1 MLAFCC
7 AALSDMSK
15 RNGVEV
21 GADGSVAIIFFM
33 LAIKSA
39 GSSIVEQVIKS
50 TIKLDNFVLIQD

>member
-1 MLAFCC
+1 MLAFRC

-21 GADGSVAIIFFM
+21 GADGSVAIILFM

-39 GSSIVEQVIKS
+39 GSSIVEQVIVINCK
-50 TIKLDNFVLIQD
+50 VR